1 MQIGYFPGCS
11 LKSTAKEYDLSVK
24 TLCANLGVELIEIE
38 DWNCCGATPAAAIS
52 EELSLALP
60 LQNLIKART
69 QQLTSILSPCPACH
83 SHLLLA
89 YKEVTS
95 GGAYRKRLEEIVD
108 QSFKWDITLRHLVD
122 FLYEDVGLD
131 KIKESL
137 VNPLGGIKLVSYY
150 GCLTRLKGVEI
161 EDKEN
166 PSMMDEIINTLGA
179 EALDWSHKTE
189 CCGASFSITKT
200 DAVLRLVG
208 EILEAAKTVGA
219 DALVVVCPLCQANL
233 DMRQLELV
241 KRGSKRFNLPI
252 IYLSQLI
259 LLAQGKGYGEVGFD
273 KHLVNPSALMRGC
286 ESSGKH
292 MVK

>member
-11 LKSTAKEYDLSVK
+11 LKSTAKEYDLSIK
-24 TLCANLGVELIEIE
+24 ALCANLGVELIEIE
-38 DWNCCGATPAAAIS
+38 DWNCCGATPAAALS

-60 LQNLIKART
+60 LQNLIKASQ

-89 YKEVTS
+89 RQGVTESAPHKE
-95 GGAYRKRLEEIVD
+95 RLYEIVD
-108 QSFKWDITLRHLVD
+108 QQCKPDIKLRHLVD
-122 FLYEDVGLD
+122 FLFEDIGLN

-137 VNPLGGIKLVSYY
+137 MNPLEGIKLVPYY
-150 GCLTRLKGVEI
+150 GCLTRLKGIEM

-166 PSMMDEIINTLGA
+166 PTMMDGIINALGA

-208 EILEAAKTVGA
+208 EILEAAKAVGA

-233 DMRQLELV
+233 DMRQLEL
-241 KRGSKRFNLPI
+241 KKKSSKQFDLPVV
-252 IYLSQLI
+252 YLSQLI
-259 LLAQGKGYGEVGFD
+259 LRAQGKSYGEIGFNR
-273 KHLVNPSALMRGC
+273 HLVNPRIL
-286 ESSGKH
+286 
-292 MVK
+292 VKG